1 MKITSKTQILDND
14 QVKEMSRHLRGIF
27 PQGADQVLSNGLID
41 STVRMLSI
49 SQTFKEV
56 RERTG
61 KTIKETAK
69 ELNVPQYRLRA
80 IETGKVKEI
89 LPEILRGYSKFLGID
104 EWCLQWAK
112 KNKSLA
118 IKFGMVEWKNK

>member
-1 MKITSKTQILDND
+1 MRITSKTQILEND
-14 QVKEMSRHLRGIF
+14 QVEEMSRHLRGIF
-27 PQGADQVLSNGLID
+27 PQGADQVLSKGLID

-56 RERTG
+56 REKTG
-61 KTIKETAK
+61 KTIKEVAK

-89 LPEILRGYSKFLGID
+89 LPEILHGYSEFLGIN
-104 EWCLQWAK
+104 EWCLLWAK
-112 KNKSLA
+112 KNRSLA